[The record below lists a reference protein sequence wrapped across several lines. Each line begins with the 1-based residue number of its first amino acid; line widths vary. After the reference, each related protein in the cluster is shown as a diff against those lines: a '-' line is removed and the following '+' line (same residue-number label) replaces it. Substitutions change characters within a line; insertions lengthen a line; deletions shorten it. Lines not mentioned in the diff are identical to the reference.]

1 LKVGGISSYSLIIMI
16 IAYMYFKNL
25 TEEKN
30 PAIVFYGFLE
40 FLHSEFNN
48 EKYGIDICTN
58 NATFPFF

>member
-1 LKVGGISSYSLIIMI
+1 MI